1 MLIDCY
7 QIDSSLTQLGCHL
20 NSSNKENQK
29 NCTHPKIC
37 SQHSV
42 QPLQFHVKAVMVR
55 SFCETTNYSNCT
67 DTLNG

>member
-29 NCTHPKIC
+29 KLYT
-37 SQHSV
+37 SQNMLTAFSTTV
-42 QPLQFHVKAVMVR
+42 AIPCKSCNGTQF
-55 SFCETTNYSNCT
+55 
-67 DTLNG
+67 L